1 MDRNLERNSLKNI
14 KNGRGN
20 GNYGRYK
27 RRARILTAIV
37 PILTA
42 ALIVSGYFLKK
53 AYDDIDRYTEEIEKL
68 KMDDIAGITPEAEAT
83 PIAKPTITPQVYL
96 TETPKFEGT
105 DTPEAGPGER
115 PEIDETGKPK
125 VSPTETPKFDET
137 GKPEAGP
144 SERPETDETGKS
156 KVNTSET
163 PENVETDIP
172 EADPSETP
180 ENVVTDTPEADPS
193 ETPENVVTDTP
204 EAAPTKIPEIKMS
217 VTPAAEPVIPQE
229 SDNTQESQENDDFPL
244 QKGSVGERVEELQRL
259 LQIRGYLSPENEEE
273 GTLGVDGVWGEET
286 DQAVKD
292 YFKDAGKQINEKIS
306 LTREEY
312 DALIEE
318 LRSEIETETI

>member
-180 ENVVTDTPEADPS
+180 ENVVTDTPEA
-193 ETPENVVTDTP
+193 
-204 EAAPTKIPEIKMS
+204 APTKIPEIKMS